1 MNGVFLMLHLCTILD
16 MGRADLSERYNIDEP
31 SVLKKNTSS
40 EVKQLNV

>member
-31 SVLKKNTSS
+31 SVFYFKK
-40 EVKQLNV
+40 KKYF